1 MLSIRYNIRNVLI
14 RWRATAATILGVA
27 LVVTVF
33 VLMQAM
39 AKGLE
44 KSSANTGDPRNVMIV
59 RKGSTA
65 ESSSI
70 VTREQLRLIQFFPMI
85 ERDEKGQP
93 LIAADL
99 VILINLPRRQGGEAN
114 VTMRGL
120 TAQGRFLRTQ
130 VKLSEGRWFE
140 PGHRETVVSRKMAE
154 RFANCGIG
162 EKFKTGGRELTVVG
176 WFDGDNSA
184 FDSEM
189 WMDADEARSL
199 FDRENFSSIL
209 ARVGDTNAAAALAQR
224 IEADKQLPLRAELET
239 KYYAAQTMTAVPI
252 KFFGDVLAIAMSI
265 GAVFAAMN
273 TMYASVG
280 ARTREIG
287 TLRVLGFRRRS
298 VLLSFMIEGAM
309 LAGLGGLLGGA
320 LSVLAEQL
328 CVRFGVQFGTMNFN
342 SWSEV
347 IFQFHITPPLLLKG
361 LLFAVIVGAVGS
373 FLPAIRAS
381 RLPVIT
387 ALKAV

>member
-1 MLSIRYNIRNVLI
+1 MLSVRYNVRNVLI

-39 AKGLE
+39 AGGLA

-70 VTREQLRLIQFFPMI
+70 VTREQFQLIQFFPMI
-85 ERDEKGQP
+85 EHDEKGQP
-93 LIAADL
+93 LISADL
-99 VILINLPRRQGGEAN
+99 VVLINLPRHQGGEAN

-130 VKLSEGRWFE
+130 VKLTDGRWFE
-140 PGHRETVVSRKMAE
+140 PGHRETVVSRTMAK

-162 EKFKTGGRELTVVG
+162 QKFKTGGHELTVVG
-176 WFDGDNSA
+176 WFDAGNSA

-189 WMDADEARSL
+189 WMDADEARSI

-209 ARVGDTNAAAALAQR
+209 VRVGDTNAAAALSKR
-224 IEADKQLPLRAELET
+224 IESDKRLPLLAELET

-252 KFFGDVLAIAMSI
+252 KFFGDLLAIAMSV

-298 VLLSFMIEGAM
+298 VLLSFMIEGAI
-309 LAGLGGLLGGA
+309 LAGLGGLLGCVLA
-320 LSVLAEQL
+320 VLAEQYCL
-328 CVRFGVQFGTMNFN
+328 LFGVQFGTMNFN

-347 IFQFHITPPLLLKG
+347 IFQFHITQDVLIKG
-361 LLFAVIVGAVGS
+361 MVFAVIVGAIGS
-373 FLPAIRAS
+373 FLPAIRAA